1 MSKVLIGFLMIG
13 AVTMAILAFLI
24 VFLSGAL
31 LIFARGEK
39 KAKQSVGALLEPKK
53 SPN

>member
-1 MSKVLIGFLMIG
+1 MSQVLIGFLMIG
-13 AVTMAILAFLI
+13 AVTMAILVFLI
-24 VFLSGAL
+24 VVLSAAL

-39 KAKQSVGALLEPKK
+39 KAKQSVGTLMEPKK

>member
-1 MSKVLIGFLMIG
+1 MSNMLMGFLMIG

-24 VFLSGAL
+24 VVLSAAL
-31 LIFARGEK
+31 LIFSRGEK
-39 KAKQSVGALLEPKK
+39 KVKQSVGALMEPKK

>member
-1 MSKVLIGFLMIG
+1 MSNVLIGFLMIG
-13 AVTMAILAFLI
+13 AVTMAILVLLI
-24 VFLSGAL
+24 VALSAAL

-39 KAKQSVGALLEPKK
+39 KVKQPMGTLMEAKK